1 MIWCIYVQLIL
12 FICAQ
17 TFTHK
22 KKNAKKFA
30 LWVIVPNL
38 RDQWSLWVAFFS
50 FHCGSRLVS
59 LSWVGNCESS
69 KNLQFVFIYMY
80 RVSCHIFLYH
90 GQNQR
95 EKRSVA
101 YLKKFEVTKPV
112 CTACTTF
119 VSAFFFFL
127 RQSLHVSVVTLLLG
141 LASKD
146 FIAVTFE

>member
-1 MIWCIYVQLIL
+1 
-12 FICAQ
+12 
-17 TFTHK
+17 
-22 KKNAKKFA
+22 
-30 LWVIVPNL
+30 
-38 RDQWSLWVAFFS
+38 
-50 FHCGSRLVS
+50 
-59 LSWVGNCESS
+59 
-69 KNLQFVFIYMY
+69 MY

-119 VSAFFFFL
+119 VSAFFFFFL